1 MNKSIL
7 VLLSSLLLSLS
18 SNFRAAAEEQV
29 FIDDLTA
36 PQLRTQINKI
46 QEEIYRV
53 FNLSNDDSKFEI
65 VCHDYLPTGTS
76 IKREVC
82 EPQFVINR
90 RTENA
95 RSARRGAVPLLTPLQ
110 LQGTLSN
117 QFQTLTDKIATLSE
131 ENEYFGE
138 LNSIL
143 RMLTARLEEITS

>member
-1 MNKSIL
+1 MNNLIL
-7 VLLSSLLLSLS
+7 VLLSTLLLPLF
-18 SNFRAAAEEQV
+18 SNFTVAAEEQI
-29 FIDDLTA
+29 FIDDLSA

-53 FNLSNDDSKFEI
+53 FNASNEDKEFAI

-90 RTENA
+90 RTENT
-95 RSARRGAVPLLTPLQ
+95 RSARRGAMPLLTPLQ
-110 LQGTLSN
+110 LQGALSGE
-117 QFQTLTDKIATLSE
+117 FQALTDKMAALSAAS
-131 ENEYFGE
+131 EYFGE

-143 RMLTARLEEITS
+143 RMLNVRLEEINK